1 MGALYDIDGN
11 LIISEETLPSAE
23 SLNQVPPVPLSTAN
37 AMLKCGYTY
46 VDACRNGALT
56 YGDGTGTYQA
66 EGKICCS
73 TFCRQLLQGIPYND
87 YRPANASTTSASG
100 KRWRYGYRMLGTDFY
115 ASDATATAQQ
125 MYNQYKNIGR
135 AFEISS
141 DMAGA
146 QPGDLIVFGDDI
158 NSISHIGMFVY
169 KDAEDTN
176 YIMDATYYNEGLAV
190 SVHSKKDPSVDHHN
204 AVGIIR
210 PLLSAVEIQ
219 NTDVPVTA
227 ANGAITGQVLAGY
240 GHFVQI
246 SGDVI
251 ANSAVSYGSI
261 SFTPRYSGKDFRIVP
276 AMATADGTNVL
287 TYSGVS
293 NVDVRMSHYLI

>member
-11 LIISEETLPSAE
+11 LIASEGTLT
-23 SLNQVPPVPLSTAN
+23 QVSPVPLSTAN

-46 VDACRNGALT
+46 VDACRNGTLT

-87 YRPANASTTSASG
+87 YRPGNASTTSASG
-100 KRWRYGYRMLGTDFY
+100 KRWRYGYRMLGTDY
-115 ASDATATAQQ
+115 YVTDATATAQQ
-125 MYNQYKNIGR
+125 MYDQFKAIGR

-146 QPGDLIVFGDDI
+146 RPGDLIVFGDDI

-169 KDAEDTN
+169 KDSEGTN
-176 YIMDATYYNEGLAV
+176 YIMDATYYNEGLAA

-204 AVGIIR
+204 TVGIIR
-210 PLLSAVEIQ
+210 PLLSAVDI
-219 NTDVPVTA
+219 NNDDVPVTA

-246 SGDVI
+246 SGDVT

-261 SFTPRYSGKDFRIVP
+261 SFTPRYSGQDFRIVP
-276 AMATADGTNVL
+276 VMATADGTNVL
-287 TYSGVS
+287 TYSGVT